1 MQQNAECS
9 FLHKVCLA
17 ETAYR
22 AKNTGRLE
30 RKHLSIQRPAEI
42 FQQGTIPGKIYPGR
56 SSRGGRITGAGFLLQ
71 KNTFFQKGRPVPA
84 LNRPEH
90 FISGLPALPE
100 GNPASIGGGNWLS
113 SWEQGQWI
121 IQSGL
126 AWSCF
131 SSDTGAPA
139 SILERCVPQCSLL
152 RPCAVFHFLPDT
164 LSPVSPVLSFFILA
178 NRILQSQ
185 AQTAKLPFSAEYQFR
200 DFPGAFHEALPGF
213 FSVAGPAVILPCSAP
228 CNNSIGPGHHTGCG

>member
-1 MQQNAECS
+1 M
-9 FLHKVCLA
+9 
-17 ETAYR
+17 
-22 AKNTGRLE
+22 
-30 RKHLSIQRPAEI
+30 
-42 FQQGTIPGKIYPGR
+42 
-56 SSRGGRITGAGFLLQ
+56 Q

-90 FISGLPALPE
+90 FISGLPALPKE
-100 GNPASIGGGNWLS
+100 IRSALSSRPEDSRLLGGGNWLS
-113 SWEQGQWI
+113 SWEQEQWI

-139 SILERCVPQCSLL
+139 SILERCVLQSSLL

-164 LSPVSPVLSFFILA
+164 LSPVYPIRSFFILA

-185 AQTAKLPFSAEYQFR
+185 AQTAKLPFFSR
-200 DFPGAFHEALPGF
+200 ISVPGLSWRVSRSPPGLLQCG
-213 FSVAGPAVILPCSAP
+213 GPSRYSSMLGAM
-228 CNNSIGPGHHTGCG
+228 

>member
-1 MQQNAECS
+1 MPEIVFS
-9 FLHKVCLA
+9 V
-17 ETAYR
+17 R
-22 AKNTGRLE
+22 AREIPSKKKNRDTPFFGMPRFFY
-30 RKHLSIQRPAEI
+30 HPA
-42 FQQGTIPGKIYPGR
+42 
-56 SSRGGRITGAGFLLQ
+56 Q
-71 KNTFFQKGRPVPA
+71 KT
-84 LNRPEH
+84 
-90 FISGLPALPE
+90 
-100 GNPASIGGGNWLS
+100 PASIGGGNWLS